1 MLFSGAI
8 SDWIGKRKPLVL
20 LGYGL
25 AAATKPLFPLASGGW
40 DGAHPRFVDRIGK
53 VSAVRPANALI
64 GDVTPVALRD
74 TAFGLRQSMDTVG
87 AFVGPLLAMLIM
99 AASSDDFR
107 YQLPQVAAG
116 GVEFVDDYSA
126 SFQTETI
133 ALGPRNSSEQQ
144 RQRFSSYPSSWLR

>member
-1 MLFSGAI
+1 M
-8 SDWIGKRKPLVL
+8 
-20 LGYGL
+20 
-25 AAATKPLFPLASGGW
+25 
-40 DGAHPRFVDRIGK
+40 
-53 VSAVRPANALI
+53 RPANALI
-64 GDVTPVALRD
+64 GDVTPVTLRD